1 MKQQQLVNSL
11 FLASTAALLA
21 TQPACADTLRVKEV
35 RLAPTTSGIEVILE
49 TSSKALPPVFAASAG
64 QTLIVDIINTRLRL
78 PKGGTFR
85 AANPTNGIS
94 DVTVVPLNASSIRVS
109 VTGKAGLPLAQVVQ
123 SAQGL
128 VLNITATPDTALNQ
142 ARSRPAKSNQSPTT
156 TSTLSRQQA
165 SATGHSADKRNS
177 ANGKKKARVTPSATP
192 TPASPASPAP
202 TNATLPTQ
210 LNPYPSYLNPNSNPL
225 QFPAKPEE
233 VRLRGTQPVTLAQAY
248 AIARRNNRDL
258 QTAQLTLE
266 RSKAALRQA
275 QAALYPTLNLS
286 AELNNSGNAFI
297 NSPSGQPTIGSL
309 QSSGTGST
317 TNTGTGGRSSGGTGS
332 SSTTGTG
339 GGSSG
344 GTGSLSTTGTGGA
357 GTSGGGS
364 TTNAAPATSTG
375 SSTINGTGTN
385 TTGGITN
392 TGGAGTTTGTTT
404 GTGTTGITN
413 TGGAGTTTGTTTG
426 TGTTTPSTTNSA
438 PATSTGSTTTGTGT
452 TTSSGTTTSLATTT
466 GGTTAAAPPT
476 TTAAGA
482 PTSPRQVLR
491 SSTTSLFGTLAL
503 SYNLYTSGGRSASI
517 RAAKEQVR
525 LDQLAVEVQAE
536 TIRLSVATDY
546 YNLQNAD
553 QQVLIQEAAVTNA
566 LSSLRDAQAL
576 EQAGVGTR
584 FDTLRAQVQL
594 ANSTQNLTNAQASQ
608 QIARRQLSQLLSVSQ
623 SVDLSAADP
632 VQIAGLWNLSLED
645 SVVLAFKNRAELEQ
659 QLAQRNIAEQN
670 RRLALSQIGPQVSLG
685 ANYNISDPF
694 SSNNPNVSGGGTDTY
709 TVGATARLLLF
720 DGGAARASA
729 AQAEANKAIAEV
741 GFANVRNQIR
751 FSVERD
757 YANLQANLANI
768 QTITVALA
776 EARESLRLAR
786 LRFQAGV
793 GTQTDVIS
801 AENDLTNTEGNRV
814 AAILNYNISLASLER
829 DITSGQ
835 IR

>member
-1 MKQQQLVNSL
+1 MKQQQLVNSF
-11 FLASTAALLA
+11 FLASTAALLV
-21 TQPACADTLRVKEV
+21 TQPAWADTLRVKGV
-35 RLAPTTSGIEVILE
+35 RLNPTDSGIELILE
-49 TSSKALPPVFAASAG
+49 GVSKALPPVFATSDG
-64 QTLIVDIINTRLRL
+64 QTLVVDIINTRLHL
-78 PKGGTFR
+78 PKGETFR

-165 SATGHSADKRNS
+165 LATGHSADKRNS
-177 ANGKKKARVTPSATP
+177 ANSKKKVRVTPSATP

-225 QFPAKPEE
+225 QFPTKPEE
-233 VRLRGTQPVTLAQAY
+233 VRLRGTQPISLAQAF

-258 QTAQLTLE
+258 QTAELTLE

-286 AELNNSGNAFI
+286 AELNNSGNGFI
-297 NSPSGQPTIGSL
+297 NNPSPAIGSL
-309 QSSGTGST
+309 QGAGTGST
-317 TNTGTGGRSSGGTGS
+317 TNTGTGGGT
-332 SSTTGTG
+332 
-339 GGSSG
+339 SG
-344 GTGSLSTTGTGGA
+344 GTGSLSTSGTGGTGTSSGGSTTGTGGA
-357 GTSGGGS
+357 GTLGGGS

-375 SSTINGTGTN
+375 SSTINGTGTA

-404 GTGTTGITN
+404 GIGTTGITN

-426 TGTTTPSTTNSA
+426 TRTTTPSTTNSA

-482 PTSPRQVLR
+482 PTSPRRVLR
-491 SSTTSLFGTLAL
+491 SSTTSLFGTVAL

-685 ANYNISDPF
+685 ANYNINDPF
-694 SSNNPNVSGGGTDTY
+694 SSSNPSVSGGGTDTY